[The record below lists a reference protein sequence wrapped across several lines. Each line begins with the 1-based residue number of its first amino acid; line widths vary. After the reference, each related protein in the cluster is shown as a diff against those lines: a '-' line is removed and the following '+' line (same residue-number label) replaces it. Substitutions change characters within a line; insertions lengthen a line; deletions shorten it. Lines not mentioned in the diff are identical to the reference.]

1 MLNGILTIPLGGRS
15 SGTSAGAESLAHPL
29 AEYVAGAE
37 NRLADRALR
46 AFMDRE
52 PACYSPL
59 VLYGPHGAGKSH
71 LAHGLVNWWTQRY
84 PHERVDCL
92 PAAEFAREHAAA
104 VAQHRLEEWRQQ
116 KRELALLVLE
126 DLGQLAGKRP
136 AQHELHHLLDELADR
151 EALVLVTARSL
162 PGQSAALLP
171 ALRSRL
177 SGGLVVRLSLP
188 GPATRRAILE
198 RLASARGMTLS
209 KRAIHGLADSLAV
222 NVPTLV
228 SALLELE
235 LAAGTTGQ
243 PVSSRRV
250 REFLTQRDSSQRPN
264 LRQIAVLTAKHFGLS
279 LADLKSP
286 QRRQP
291 LVAGRGV
298 AMYLARQ
305 LTDKSFEQIGAF
317 FGGRDHT
324 TVLHGCRRT
333 ESLLARD
340 RALRQAVAEVRR
352 RLHAS

>member
-15 SGTSAGAESLAHPL
+15 SGSAAGAESLAHPL

-37 NRLADRALR
+37 NRLAEGALR
-46 AFMDRE
+46 ALMDRE
-52 PACYSPL
+52 STCYSPL

-71 LAHGLVNWWTQRY
+71 LARGLVTWWSQRY
-84 PHERVDCL
+84 PQEPVGCL
-92 PAAEFAREHAAA
+92 TAAEFAREHAAA
-104 VAQHRLEEWRQQ
+104 VAQHRLEEWREE
-116 KRELALLVLE
+116 KHALALFVLE
-126 DLGQLAGKRP
+126 DLGQMAGKRT
-136 AQHELHHLLDELADR
+136 AQHELQHLLDALADR

-162 PGQSAALLP
+162 PGQSATLLP
-171 ALRSRL
+171 ELRSRL
-177 SGGLVVRLSLP
+177 SGGLVVPLSLP

-198 RLASARGMTLS
+198 RLASVRGLALS
-209 KRAIHGLADSLAV
+209 KRAIHSLADSLAT
-222 NVPTLV
+222 NVPTLI

-235 LAAGTTGQ
+235 LEARATGQ

-250 REFLTQRDSSQRPN
+250 REYLTQRDSAQRPN
-264 LRQIAVLTAKHFGLS
+264 LRQIAALTAKHFGLS